1 MPARGGLFRKS
12 YQDARSRGID
22 NPFDVNSPNC
32 YDARGSG
39 DMASKLAAVAGATSA
54 VNLFLVTGLVRLL
67 NFVAIFE
74 DVTEVT
80 DIDDVH
86 LDVWDGASTDLT
98 LATNPDC
105 SGVTLNSALIK
116 ADDAT
121 GALILMDSANA
132 AIEDTTKQQN
142 LTPVL
147 INAKEGTATYIR
159 LNWVNADTNLD
170 CQIRCYVEWRTFCGT
185 DGNLTAV

>member
-1 MPARGGLFRKS
+1 MRNALFDKS
-12 YQDARSRGID
+12 YKHARARPIA
-22 NPFDVNSPNC
+22 NPYIINSPNC
-32 YDARGSG
+32 YDSRGSG
-39 DMASKLAAVAGATSA
+39 IQASKLIAVAGATSA
-54 VNLFLVTGLVRLL
+54 VNMFLVTGLVRLL
-67 NFVAIFE
+67 NFVAIFT

-98 LATNPDC
+98 LATAPDC

-132 AIEDTTKQQN
+132 AIEDTTKQQI
-142 LTPVL
+142 LDPVL

-159 LNWVNADTNLD
+159 FNWVNADTNLD
-170 CQIRCYVEWRTFCGT
+170 CELMCYAEWRSFCGAGGT
-185 DGNLTAV
+185 ITAV

>member
-1 MPARGGLFRKS
+1 MPMRDGLFSGSFK
-12 YQDARSRGID
+12 YARARAID
-22 NPFDVNSPNC
+22 TVFDTNSPNC
-32 YDARGSG
+32 YNARGSG
-39 DMASKLAAVAGATSA
+39 SMASKLAAVAGATSA

-98 LATNPDC
+98 LATAPNC
-105 SGVTLNSALIK
+105 SGVIVNSALIK

-121 GALILMDSANA
+121 GALILMDSAA
-132 AIEDTTKQQN
+132 ASIEDTTKQQN
-142 LTPVL
+142 LNPVL
-147 INAKEGTATYIR
+147 INAKQGTATYIR
-159 LNWVNADTNLD
+159 LNWVNADTNLN
-170 CQIRCYVEWRTFCGT
+170 CQIRCYAEWRSFCGSGGT
-185 DGNLTAV
+185 IVAV

>member
-1 MPARGGLFRKS
+1 MRNALYDSSYKRAR
-12 YQDARSRGID
+12 ARAIA
-22 NPFDVNSPNC
+22 NPYTINSPNC

-39 DMASKLAAVAGATSA
+39 IQTSKLVAVAGATSA
-54 VNLFLVTGLVRLL
+54 VNMFLVTGLVRLL

-80 DIDDVH
+80 EIEGVH

-98 LATNPDC
+98 LEAVVVCD
-105 SGVTLNSALIK
+105 GVVVNSALVK

-132 AIEDTTKQQN
+132 AIEDTTKQQI
-142 LTPVL
+142 LDPVL
-147 INAKEGTATYIR
+147 INAKQGTATYIR

-170 CQIRCYVEWRTFCGT
+170 CGIRCYAEWRSFCGSGGT
-185 DGNLTAV
+185 LTAV